1 MNWVDYLIIL
11 LLLVEVWTGFRGG
24 LVRHLF
30 SLLGLAAGL
39 LLGLLLYGSMLRL
52 LEPLV
57 PLSLEVLRVVSF
69 LLVFFA
75 VMGVSSYLGS
85 FLTRSQ
91 RQSGV
96 GMVDALGGAALNA
109 VVSFLILSLSVS
121 LFFGLEIGWLQ
132 GAMEN
137 SMLAP
142 PMENMAEGMLSLL
155 AGLVSPEAWEDLFP
169 RFLSVDLPYDG
180 V

>member
-39 LLGLLLYGSMLRL
+39 ALGLLLHHGMLLL

-57 PLSLEVLRVVSF
+57 PLSPEVLRVLSF

-75 VMGVSSYLGS
+75 VMGVCSYLGS
-85 FLTRSQ
+85 FLTRAQ
-91 RQSGV
+91 RQAGV

-109 VVSFLILSLSVS
+109 VVSFLILSLAVS
-121 LFFGLEIGWLQ
+121 LFLGLDIAWLQ

-137 SMLAP
+137 SMLAL

-155 AGLVSPEAWEDLFP
+155 AGLISPELWADLFP
-169 RFLSVDLPYDG
+169 RFLSVDIPFEG